1 MIRTI
6 FFDAAGTLLEPAERV
21 GETYAR
27 FARQSGVT
35 VDPLALE
42 RGFRTAFSSAPPLAF
57 PPGAGDR
64 HARERAWWRGV
75 VFDAFAYAAP
85 DTPSLPLDQV
95 FAAVFEHFARPDAW
109 RVFADVR
116 PTLRL
121 LHTRGLR
128 LAVVSN
134 FDTRLHGLLDGL
146 GLAGWFHSVVLSSE
160 CGSAKPDARI
170 FAVAL
175 RATGA
180 TPQATLH
187 VGDSEEL
194 DVRGAKRAG
203 VAALRVDRGGT
214 SSAATIGTLLEL
226 VERLD

>member
-1 MIRTI
+1 VIRTI

-27 FARQSGVT
+27 FARRSGVI
-35 VDPLALE
+35 VDPSALD
-42 RGFRTAFSSAPPLAF
+42 RGFRAAFSSAPPLAF
-57 PPGAGDR
+57 PPGAADR
-64 HARERAWWRGV
+64 HARERAWWRRV
-75 VFDAFAYAAP
+75 VFEAFTSTAP
-85 DTPSLPLDQV
+85 ATPSLPFDQV

-109 RVFADVR
+109 RVFADVQ
-116 PTLRL
+116 PTLKQ

-134 FDTRLHGLLDGL
+134 FDTRLHGLLEGL
-146 GLAGWFHSVVLSSE
+146 GLAGSFHSVVLSSE

-170 FAVAL
+170 FAAAL

-194 DVRGAKRAG
+194 DVRGAKSAG
-203 VAALRVDRGGT
+203 VAALRIDRGAT
-214 SSAATIGTLLEL
+214 SGAATIGTLLEL
-226 VERLD
+226 VERLN